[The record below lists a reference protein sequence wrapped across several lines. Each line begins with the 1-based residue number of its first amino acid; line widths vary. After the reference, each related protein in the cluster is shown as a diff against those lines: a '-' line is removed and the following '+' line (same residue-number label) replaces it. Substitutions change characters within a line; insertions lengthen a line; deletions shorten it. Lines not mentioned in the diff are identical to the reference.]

1 VNLRK
6 SRTLKT
12 QVKGKEVHMSP
23 DRKHERPSD
32 GKKAAAGDRETDAAP
47 VKSGRKPWIKKTP
60 VEVVLEQIAKQEER
74 VAGMREELKKEE
86 RELQKLQQAKKV
98 LEATQ

>member
-1 VNLRK
+1 
-6 SRTLKT
+6 
-12 QVKGKEVHMSP
+12 MSP
-23 DRKHERPSD
+23 ERKRPPATD
-32 GKKAAAGDRETDAAP
+32 GKTAAAGPEPETASP
-47 VKSGRKPWIKKTP
+47 KSGRKPWVKKTP